1 MDTLLKNVDF
11 NKKLR
16 LIFTG
21 ILFLLI
27 LSVAQNIYYN
37 EKYSAS
43 LNLLIHLNILK
54 LDKLDKNA
62 KKSFGKEIDEALL
75 KDLKD
80 YAKKKYNITLDTT
93 QIKKEVE

>member
-37 EKYSAS
+37 EKYR
-43 LNLLIHLNILK
+43 
-54 LDKLDKNA
+54 DR
-62 KKSFGKEIDEALL
+62 KS
-75 KDLKD
+75 
-80 YAKKKYNITLDTT
+80 
-93 QIKKEVE
+93 VV